1 MLQRTQQRRE
11 LSYNGPDELH
21 WPNGAAPRRLDLHDI
36 YTFVKSNWRII
47 AAWTIVAV
55 ALALGYAFTATPLYT
70 ATVELALDSR
80 KVQAVKEQVVGENS
94 LDSSQVESEVT
105 ILRSE
110 SIALAVVKEL
120 KLTDDPEFVD
130 DKPGFFSWLFGGSG
144 QLSDELRTRI
154 AVSALRGGLVVRRI
168 GLTNVLEISFRSPD
182 RVKAARITNAAAQAY
197 LREQLNVKYEA
208 ARGASAWLQERIAE
222 LRKQSSDAARAV
234 EAYKEK
240 HNIVD
245 TGAGRGLLSDL
256 QVQELNQQ
264 MISATAATA
273 EAKARL
279 NRIDEVLKS
288 PVPGEALGNNVSESL
303 HSEVITK
310 LRQRYLTDREHVA
323 EFSAKMGPNH
333 MAVVNLKGQMAELQ
347 NSMIDELQR
356 IAQTSKSDYEIAKA
370 REDSLRASLGKQI
383 QTAGATGQAVVDLK
397 ELQAASQTYHTIFEN
412 FLQKYTETVQ
422 EQSFPMFD
430 AHVITVATPPLGK
443 SHPKRALIALLGLVV
458 GVVGGL
464 GHSLVRH
471 NFDRSI
477 RRPRDVEERL
487 RLNCLGLVPLIVQR
501 ESPQAKSEAA
511 KLLTTAGRVA
521 PLVVKKPP
529 APNSVP
535 DLTHKA
541 TENPFSHFSERM
553 RSIKTAL
560 DGLTQ
565 LHPVQCIGV
574 ISAVPGEGKSTVAV
588 NLAQAFA
595 RGGRSTLLI
604 DADLRSAQLS
614 RLLLNDAGYG
624 LVELMAGSVPLNQA
638 TRILSGSK
646 LCFVPAVLRR
656 RIANSGDLLASERM
670 HTVLTA
676 ARHGFDQVILDLP
689 PVGALSDARAIAPFV
704 DAFILVVN
712 WGSTRFDV
720 VEQALA
726 DFGIAADK
734 IVGVVLNKVNF
745 RELDIYSR
753 GYYHNDLY
761 AKYGY
766 TYEQERA

>member
-11 LSYNGPDELH
+11 LSYNGADELH
-21 WPNGAAPRRLDLHDI
+21 WTSGAAPRRLDLHEI

-47 AAWTIVAV
+47 TAWTIVAV

-80 KVQAVKEQVVGENS
+80 KVQVNKEQVVGDNS

-105 ILRSE
+105 VLRSE

-130 DKPGFFSWLFGGSG
+130 DKPGLFSRLFGGSG
-144 QLSDELRTRI
+144 ELSDELRTRI
-154 AVSALRGGLVVRRI
+154 AVSALRGGLLVRRL
-168 GLTNVLEISFRSPD
+168 GLTYVLEISFRSPD
-182 RVKAARITNAAAQAY
+182 RVKAARIANAAAHAY

-208 ARGASAWLQERIAE
+208 AGRASVWLQERIAE
-222 LRKQSSDAARAV
+222 LRNQSSDAARAV
-234 EAYKEK
+234 ETYKEK

-256 QVQELNQQ
+256 QVQELNSQ

-288 PVPGEALGNNVSESL
+288 PAPGEALGTVSESL
-303 HSEVITK
+303 HNDVITK
-310 LRQRYLTDREHVA
+310 LRQRYLTDRERVV
-323 EFSAKMGPNH
+323 EFTAKMGPNH
-333 MAVVNLKGQMAELQ
+333 TAVVNLKNEMAELQ
-347 NSMIDELQR
+347 NSIIDELQR
-356 IAQTSKSDYEIAKA
+356 IAQTYKSDYEIAKA
-370 REDSLRASLGKQI
+370 REDSLRASLNKQI
-383 QTAGATGQAVVDLK
+383 QAAGVTGQAQVDLK
-397 ELQAASQTYHTIFEN
+397 ELQSASQTYHTIFEN
-412 FLQKYTETVQ
+412 FMQKYTEAVQ
-422 EQSFPMFD
+422 EQSFPIFD
-430 AHVITVATPPLGK
+430 AHVITAATPPLSK
-443 SHPKRALIALLGLVV
+443 SHPKRNLIALLGLIV
-458 GVVGGL
+458 GIVGGL

-471 NFDRSI
+471 NFDRSV
-477 RRPRDVEERL
+477 RWPRDVEERL
-487 RLNCLGLVPLIVQR
+487 RLNCLGLIPLIVAR
-501 ESPQAKSEAA
+501 ESPRAKSEAA
-511 KLLTTAGRVA
+511 KLLATAGRVA
-521 PLVVKKPP
+521 PVVVKKPP
-529 APNSVP
+529 APKAVL

-541 TENPFSHFSERM
+541 TGDPFSHFSERM

-560 DGLTQ
+560 DGLAQ

-614 RLLLNDAGYG
+614 RLLLNNDAGYG

-670 HTVLTA
+670 QAVLTA
-676 ARHGFDQVILDLP
+676 ARHGFDQVIIDLP
-689 PVGALSDARAIAPFV
+689 PVGAISDARAIAPLV
-704 DAFILVVN
+704 DSFILVVN
-712 WGSTRFDV
+712 WGCTRFDV
-720 VEQALA
+720 VEQALS
-726 DFGIAADK
+726 DFGIAAEK

-753 GYYHNDLY
+753 GYYHNEHY
-761 AKYGY
+761 VKYGY
-766 TYEQERA
+766 TYEQEPT

>member
-1 MLQRTQQRRE
+1 MLQRTQQRRD

-21 WPNGAAPRRLDLHDI
+21 WTNGAAPRRLDLHDI

-55 ALALGYAFTATPLYT
+55 ALAWGYAFTATPLYT

-80 KVQAVKEQVVGENS
+80 KVQVVKEQVVGENS
-94 LDSSQVESEVT
+94 LNSSQVESEVT

-120 KLTDDPEFVD
+120 KLTNDPEFVD

-144 QLSDELRTRI
+144 ELSDELRTRI

-208 ARGASAWLQERIAE
+208 ARHASAWLQERIAE
-222 LRKQSSDAARAV
+222 LRNQSTDAARAV

-245 TGAGRGLLSDL
+245 TGGGRGLLSDL

-288 PVPGEALGNNVSESL
+288 PAPGEALGNVSESL
-303 HSEVITK
+303 HNEVITK
-310 LRQRYLTDREHVA
+310 LRQRYLTDRERVV
-323 EFSAKMGPNH
+323 EFTAKMGPNH
-333 MAVVNLKGQMAELQ
+333 TAVLNLKSQMAELQ
-347 NSMIDELQR
+347 NSIIDELQR
-356 IAQTSKSDYEIAKA
+356 IAETSKSDYEIAKA
-370 REDSLRASLGKQI
+370 REDSLRASLSKQI
-383 QTAGATGQAVVDLK
+383 QVAGVTGQAQVDLK
-397 ELQAASQTYHTIFEN
+397 ELQSASQTYHTIFEN
-412 FLQKYTETVQ
+412 FLQKYTQTVQ

-430 AHVITVATPPLGK
+430 AHVITVATPPLSK
-443 SHPKRALIALLGLVV
+443 SHPKTVLIALLGLVV
-458 GVVGGL
+458 GVIGGL

-471 NFDRSI
+471 NFDRSV

-487 RLNCLGLVPLIVQR
+487 RLNCLGLVPLIVPR
-501 ESPQAKSEAA
+501 KSPQAKSEAA
-511 KLLTTAGRVA
+511 KLLATPDRVA

-529 APNSVP
+529 APNTVL

-541 TENPFSHFSERM
+541 TGDPFSHFSERM

-676 ARHGFDQVILDLP
+676 ARHGFDQVIIDLP
-689 PVGALSDARAIAPFV
+689 PVGAISDARAIAPLI

-720 VEQALA
+720 VEQALT
-726 DFGIAADK
+726 DFGVAADK

-745 RELDIYSR
+745 RELDTYSR

-766 TYEQERA
+766 TYEQEPR

>member
-11 LSYNGPDELH
+11 LPYNGPDELH
-21 WPNGAAPRRLDLHDI
+21 WTNGAAPRRLDLHDI

-55 ALALGYAFTATPLYT
+55 ALALGYSFTATPLYT

-80 KVQAVKEQVVGENS
+80 KVQVLKEQVVGDNS

-105 ILRSE
+105 VLRSE

-120 KLTDDPEFVD
+120 KLTHDPEFVD
-130 DKPGFFSWLFGGSG
+130 ATPGLFSKIFGGNG
-144 QLSDELRTRI
+144 DLSDEVRTRI
-154 AVSALRGGLVVRRI
+154 AVSALRGGLGVRRL
-168 GLTNVLEISFRSPD
+168 GLTHVLEISFRSPD
-182 RVKAARITNAAAQAY
+182 RVKAARIANAAAQAY
-197 LREQLNVKYEA
+197 LTEQLNVKYQA
-208 ARGASAWLQERIAE
+208 ARRASAWLQERIAE
-222 LRKQSSDAARAV
+222 LRNQSSDAARAV

-264 MISATAATA
+264 MIGATAATA

-279 NRIDEVLKS
+279 DRIDEVLKS
-288 PVPGEALGNNVSESL
+288 PAPGEALGNVSESL

-310 LRQRYLTDREHVA
+310 LRQRYLTDRERVV
-323 EFSAKMGPNH
+323 EFTAKMGPTH
-333 MAVVNLKGQMAELQ
+333 TAVLNLKNQMAELQ

-383 QTAGATGQAVVDLK
+383 QAAGASGQAQVDLK
-397 ELQAASQTYHTIFEN
+397 ELQSASQTYHTIFEN
-412 FLQKYTETVQ
+412 FLQKYTEAVQ
-422 EQSFPMFD
+422 EQTFPVFD

-443 SHPKRALIALLGLVV
+443 SHPKRTLIALLGLIV

-471 NFDRSI
+471 NFDRSV

-487 RLNCLGLVPLIVQR
+487 RLNCLGLVPLIVPR
-501 ESPQAKSEAA
+501 ESPQSKREAA
-511 KLLTTAGRVA
+511 KVVATAGRVA

-529 APNSVP
+529 APNAVV

-541 TENPFSHFSERM
+541 TVDPFSHFSERM

-676 ARHGFDQVILDLP
+676 ARHGFDQVIIDLP
-689 PVGALSDARAIAPFV
+689 PVGAISDARAIAPLV

-720 VEQALA
+720 VEQALT

-753 GYYHNDLY
+753 GYYRNDHY

-766 TYEQERA
+766 TYEQEPT